1 MPKRPCALEV
11 TPDSQTILCADKF
24 GDVYALPLLGQT
36 FENVGIVESKSD
48 MAEGE
53 QTARRGHRI
62 PAATS
67 LTVHTKRNRNALLQ
81 QQIVNRKEPQKKV
94 VNFDKQL
101 ILGHV
106 SLLTD
111 ILCATLTQDSGRKR
125 NFIITSDRD
134 EHIRVSRGMPHAF
147 IIENY
152 CLGHTA
158 FVSKICLVPPM
169 PELVLSGGGD
179 DFLILWNW
187 STGEIRQYVDLKAP
201 LTALEAAALEL
212 HDGDVRQKRAS
223 EHDGGQVA
231 VNNIKFMPIDQG
243 HSAIGESC
251 GFFVVSLEG

>member
-11 TPDSQTILCADKF
+11 TPDNETILCADKF

-36 FENVGIVESKSD
+36 FEDVGVAESQSA
-48 MAEGE
+48 MVEGE
-53 QTARRGHRI
+53 QTVETKR

-94 VNFDKQL
+94 VNFEKQL

-125 NFIITSDRD
+125 KFIITSDRD

-147 IIENY
+147 IIENF

-158 FVSKICLVPPM
+158 FVSKMCLVPPM
-169 PELVLSGGGD
+169 PELLLSGGGD
-179 DFLILWNW
+179 DYLILWKW
-187 STGEIRQYVDLKAP
+187 STSEVIQYVDLKAP
-201 LTALEAAALEL
+201 LTTFEAAALEL
-212 HDGDVRQKRAS
+212 HDEEVRLKRGS
-223 EHDGGQVA
+223 ERDGRQVA
-231 VNNIKFMPIDQG
+231 VNDIKFMPIDQD
-243 HSAIGESC
+243 HPAIKESC
-251 GFFVVSLEG
+251 GFFVISLEG